1 MITTGQKIA
10 IERTKA
16 SRLPQTDL
24 ENIKFGRV
32 FSDHMFVMD
41 YADGAWRDLRIE
53 PFADLRMSPAALVL
67 HYSQTIFEG
76 LKAYRR
82 ADGGINLIRPQ
93 DNIARMNHSAHRMCM
108 PRIPEDVFLEALQ
121 ELVRVDADWIPRDAD
136 ASLYIRPF
144 MFASDEYI
152 GVKPS
157 DGYRFIIFTCPVR
170 GYYSEPVR
178 VKVETRYSRAFPGG
192 TGETKCG
199 GNYAAALYPAKLGQD
214 QGYHQLVWT
223 DGLTHQ
229 YIEESGTMNV
239 FFNIDGTLVTPALD
253 GTILRGITRDSII
266 RIAKDEGVK
275 VEERRVS
282 VEEVEVAARNGR
294 LRSAFGAGTA
304 ATIAHIQAIAFNDA
318 VYELPGVETRELANR
333 IGARLED
340 IRRSRVADPYGW
352 VVPI

>member
-10 IERTKA
+10 IERIAA
-16 SRLPQTDL
+16 SKLPATDL

-41 YADGAWRDLRIE
+41 YADGAWGRMRIV
-53 PFADLRMSPAALVL
+53 PFADMQMSPASLVL

-76 LKAYRR
+76 LKAYRNV
-82 ADGGINLIRPQ
+82 AGGINLIRPQ
-93 DNIARMNHSAHRMCM
+93 DNIVRMNRSAHRMCM
-108 PRIPEDVFLEALQ
+108 PQIPEDLFLEAMA
-121 ELVRVDADWIPRDAD
+121 ELIRLDSDWVLKDEG

-144 MFASDEYI
+144 LFASDNYI

-157 DGYRFIIFTCPVR
+157 DTYRFIIFTCPVR

-178 VKVETRYSRAFPGG
+178 VKIETTYSRAFPGG
-192 TGETKCG
+192 TGEAKCG

-266 RIAKDEGVK
+266 RIAKDEGIK

-304 ATIAHIQAIAFNDA
+304 ATIAHIQTIAFNDA
-318 VYELPGVETRELANR
+318 EYELPGVETRELANR
-333 IGARLED
+333 IGKRLDD
-340 IRRSRVADPYGW
+340 IRRGQAADPYGW
-352 VVPI
+352 VVPV

>member
-24 ENIKFGRV
+24 RNVVFGRV
-32 FSDHMFVMD
+32 FSDHMFLMD
-41 YADGAWRDLRIE
+41 YADGAWREPRIT

-76 LKAYRR
+76 MKAYRR
-82 ADGGINLIRPQ
+82 EDGGINLIRPQ
-93 DNIARMNHSAHRMCM
+93 DNIARMNRSAHRMCM
-108 PRIPEDVFLEALQ
+108 PAIPEDLFLEALQ
-121 ELVRVDADWIPRDAD
+121 ELVRLDADWLPRDPE

-157 DGYRFIIFTCPVR
+157 DGYRFMIITCPVR
-170 GYYSEPVR
+170 GYYNEPVR
-178 VKVETRYSRAFPGG
+178 VKVETYYSRAFPGG
-192 TGETKCG
+192 TGESKCG
-199 GNYAAALYPAKLGQD
+199 GNYAAGLYPAKLGQD
-214 QGYHQLVWT
+214 QGYHQLIWT

-229 YIEESGTMNV
+229 YVEESGTMNV
-239 FFNIDGTLVTPALD
+239 FFDIGGTLVTPALE

-266 RIAKDEGVK
+266 RIARDEGIP
-275 VEERRVS
+275 VEERRVK
-282 VEEVEVAARNGR
+282 VDEVEAAARSGK
-294 LRSAFGAGTA
+294 LRAAFGAGTA
-304 ATIAHIQAIAFNDA
+304 ATIAHIGAIAFGDA
-318 VYELPGVETRELANR
+318 VIELPGGEARAMPERL
-333 IGARLED
+333 GQRLED

-352 VVPI
+352 VVQV